1 MPAASGVWLEDLFE
15 EHHKHMFHTA
25 YRVLGDAGD
34 AEDVLQTIF
43 LRLLKRPPKALDTG
57 KAGGYLRRAAI
68 NASLD
73 LIRKRKRSR
82 LVPVD
87 QQILEEVEPS
97 ADAVSDPARRFA
109 SLEFR
114 ERLRRELAKVNPRG
128 AEMFVL
134 RYFEGYRNS
143 EIGPMMGTSRMTVAV
158 TLHRLRKRLSLAL
171 ADEPGA
177 AGPSRRPQ
185 RVRRDRAGRASRA
198 DRADGEG
205 RADGADRADRE
216 DRADGAGRT
225 ERAGRADGAGRT
237 ERADE
242 AGTGR
247 PER

>member
-1 MPAASGVWLEDLFE
+1 MTTATVSMSQVPPAGPPPKTPAASGVWLEDLFE

-97 ADAVSDPARRFA
+97 ADATSDPARRFA
-109 SLEFR
+109 SLELR

-171 ADEPGA
+171 ADEPVA
-177 AGPSRRPQ
+177 AGTVAAAGTRTERP
-185 RVRRDRAGRASRA
+185 GRAS
-198 DRADGEG
+198 GPG
-205 RADGADRADRE
+205 RRR
-216 DRADGAGRT
+216 RPGRWS
-225 ERAGRADGAGRT
+225 RP
-237 ERADE
+237 
-242 AGTGR
+242 GR
-247 PER
+247 PSRWSRPSRTSRTRRSSR

>member
-1 MPAASGVWLEDLFE
+1 MTTATITMTEEPPAGPPPTLASTAGAWLEDLFE

-34 AEDVLQTIF
+34 AEDVLQTVF
-43 LRLLKRPPKALDTG
+43 LRLLKRPPKALDTR

-97 ADAVSDPARRFA
+97 ADAAGDPARRFA
-109 SLEFR
+109 SLELR
-114 ERLRRELAKVNPRG
+114 GRLRRELAKVSPRA

-134 RYFEGYRNS
+134 RYFEGYRNT
-143 EIGPMMGTSRMTVAV
+143 EIGPMLGTSRMTVAV
-158 TLHRLRKRLSLAL
+158 TLHRLRKRLSVAL
-171 ADEPGA
+171 ADESGA
-177 AGPSRRPQ
+177 AGTSGRPEPA
-185 RVRRDRAGRASRA
+185 RRDRAGRAN
-198 DRADGEG
+198 RADGEG
-205 RADGADRADRE
+205 RADG
-216 DRADGAGRT
+216 T
-225 ERAGRADGAGRT
+225 
-237 ERADE
+237 DE